1 MQSYKKYLIFKRKSE
16 KKFVFSFFLC
26 IFAPLFYKIGQK
38 MTLYSQ
44 NFYRLLYDW
53 YEANH
58 RILPWR
64 ETENPYYIWLSEI
77 ILQQTRVVQGMDYY
91 HRFVTTYPTIEM
103 LAAAAEDDVLRL
115 WQGLGYYSRARNLHR
130 AAQMIVGNQASSI
143 RQNTSDNS
151 NYTSE
156 IRFPKTFN
164 ELRSLPGVGDYT
176 AGAIASFAYNL
187 PYPALDGN
195 VYRVLARLNDCE
207 MAFDTSAGK
216 KYFHGLAEQLLD
228 KANPRLFNSAIME
241 FGALYCLPQS
251 PDCTNCPIQAFCKA
265 YAAGT
270 VDLLPVRKPRPT
282 LRNRYFTYT
291 IYITP
296 DNKTLI
302 HQRSAKD
309 IWQHLYEFPLI
320 EHSSEEKWQKYKM
333 HGARALPSLTHIL
346 SHQRLHARF
355 YVMPV
360 NELPILP
367 DSFAITWEELDNYA
381 LARLT
386 LKALEA
392 VNRLP

>member
-16 KKFVFSFFLC
+16 KKFVFSYFLC

-216 KYFHGLAEQLLD
+216 K
-228 KANPRLFNSAIME
+228 
-241 FGALYCLPQS
+241 
-251 PDCTNCPIQAFCKA
+251 
-265 YAAGT
+265 
-270 VDLLPVRKPRPT
+270 
-282 LRNRYFTYT
+282 
-291 IYITP
+291 
-296 DNKTLI
+296 
-302 HQRSAKD
+302 
-309 IWQHLYEFPLI
+309 
-320 EHSSEEKWQKYKM
+320 
-333 HGARALPSLTHIL
+333 
-346 SHQRLHARF
+346 
-355 YVMPV
+355 
-360 NELPILP
+360 
-367 DSFAITWEELDNYA
+367 
-381 LARLT
+381 
-386 LKALEA
+386 
-392 VNRLP
+392 